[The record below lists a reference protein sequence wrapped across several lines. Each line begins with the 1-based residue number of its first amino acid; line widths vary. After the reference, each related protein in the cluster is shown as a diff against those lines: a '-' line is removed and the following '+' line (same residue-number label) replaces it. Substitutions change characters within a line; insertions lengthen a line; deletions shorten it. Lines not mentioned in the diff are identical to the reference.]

1 MTDFYRFKQLGRETA
16 FFYFI
21 LIFIA
26 FPTLSYTQ
34 TKIYKWTDK
43 DGVVHYSSKK
53 PKGVETAKPAK
64 LPKITK
70 ADIKVPSVVSTSCKH
85 HGGIDCEAG
94 ADKDGSV
101 ICRDGYRDS
110 LARFQFMCSS
120 PKLLLDNIS
129 KLDETGSFSVTVRN
143 KRGVK
148 AEGVNVYY
156 VYKDGKVLLKGPKEI
171 SSFGAAQFSFDPSS
185 VENPHLNLKRKPS
198 KGDIKITC
206 LNC

>member
-1 MTDFYRFKQLGRETA
+1 MTDFHRLKQLCRETA
-16 FFYFI
+16 LFCFTFI
-21 LIFIA
+21 LFA
-26 FPTLSYTQ
+26 FPPLSYGQ

-43 DGVVHYSSKK
+43 DGIVHYSSKK
-53 PKGVETAKPAK
+53 PEGIESAKPAK

-70 ADIKVPSVVSTSCKH
+70 ADIKVPLIAGTSCKH

-94 ADKDGSV
+94 ADKDGSI
-101 ICRDGYRDS
+101 ICRDGFRDS

-120 PKLLLDNIS
+120 PKLILDNIS
-129 KLDETGSFSVTVRN
+129 KLDGKGSFSVTVRN
-143 KRGVK
+143 KRGIK

-156 VYKDGKVLLKGPKEI
+156 VYKDNKILLKGPKEI
-171 SSFGAAQFSFDPSS
+171 SSFGAAQFNFMPESAK
-185 VENPHLNLKRKPS
+185 NPYLNLKRKPD